1 MARDVG
7 TMGEIEADEMSYW
20 TQEEYEKFIA
30 AIKDKPQS
38 FYDFKIVLGNLF
50 IALAIFLM
58 IIPKF

>member
-1 MARDVG
+1 
-7 TMGEIEADEMSYW
+7 MGEIEADEMSYW